1 MATVTIKCPKCGSE
15 RVVKNGT
22 MERWRNF
29 EKYRVQM
36 MRCRDCGKQFTSW
49 VIHAERSRSIYPSR
63 S

>member
-36 MRCRDCGKQFTSW
+36 MRCRDCGKQFTGYVLNVLKS
-49 VIHAERSRSIYPSR
+49 
-63 S
+63 